1 MGKERGEILMKMYER
16 MIKCFID
23 ILVLSE
29 LRNGNALSG
38 YDVITFI
45 HNRFRL
51 LVSSGIVYSLLY
63 SMERDGLIE
72 GSWDQRKRVY
82 TLTTKGEKTIEV
94 ILNANEKI
102 LYFMKKV
109 LSR

>member
-1 MGKERGEILMKMYER
+1 METEILRKMYER
-16 MIKCFID
+16 MVKCFMD
-23 ILVLSE
+23 VVVLAE

-45 HNRFRL
+45 HNRFRF
-51 LVSSGIVYSLLY
+51 LVGSGIVYSLLY

-72 GSWDQRKRVY
+72 GSWDQGKRVY
-82 TLTTKGEKTIEV
+82 TLTTKGEKTIET

-102 LYFMKKV
+102 LYFMKNI